1 MNVKSASDQTALQ
14 AIGLSNELGDGALR
28 RTVLRDIDLS
38 VRAGRWTCIV
48 GPNGAGKSTLLQ
60 ALAGMLPVRGQV
72 CLFGRALSA
81 WGQRERARALAW
93 LAQSSAADS
102 GAHGLLSYDVALL
115 GRLPH
120 RGWLAPPTAADHAA
134 TEHALRRTG
143 AWAWRDRPLGLLSG
157 GERQRV
163 LLARLLA
170 VDATVMLMDEPLA
183 HLDPPHQGQW
193 IALVRELV
201 AQGRTVVSV
210 LHEVPVA
217 LMADDLVVLQA
228 GQLRYAGACDDSDAH
243 RALNDVFDDCLD
255 IVRIGERWVALPRG
269 LHGTGAI
276 A

>member
-1 MNVKSASDQTALQ
+1 MNVKNASDQTALQ

-28 RTVLRDIDLS
+28 RTVLRDIDLN

-60 ALAGMLPVRGQV
+60 ALAGLMPVRGQV

-102 GAHGLLSYDVALL
+102 GAHDLLSYDVALL

-120 RGWLAPPTAADHAA
+120 RGWLAPPSAADHAA
-134 TEHALRRTG
+134 AESALRRTG
-143 AWAWRDRPLGLLSG
+143 AWAWRDRPLGGLSG

-170 VDATVMLMDEPLA
+170 VDAQVMLMDESLA

-210 LHEVPVA
+210 VHEVPVA

-228 GQLRYAGACDDSDAH
+228 GQ
-243 RALNDVFDDCLD
+243 
-255 IVRIGERWVALPRG
+255 
-269 LHGTGAI
+269 
-276 A
+276 